1 MQISQ
6 LVLKFENVSKALTT
20 EVKHVVNGPKK
31 PRKKVT
37 EIRRYYN
44 WNCSQ
49 YIKLNAAYKIRARQT
64 NKLSKSAFSYW
75 QKIYNLC
82 FPLSGQAQK
91 YFPLLGQDV
100 PWDISCSISSKVS
113 IYPTPRIH
121 ISQSIKKR
129 IFKVFFYKFCERS
142 ELNWQL
148 RLYFS

>member
-49 YIKLNAAYKIRARQT
+49 YIKLKSAYNYKIRARQT

-121 ISQSIKKR
+121 ISQSIKN
-129 IFKVFFYKFCERS
+129 VFLKSSFTNFAS
-142 ELNWQL
+142 VA
-148 RLYFS
+148 S

>member
-6 LVLKFENVSKALTT
+6 LVLKFENVSKALKT

-64 NKLSKSAFSYW
+64 NKLSKSAFRSTGKKYT
-75 QKIYNLC
+75 IYVFLLVAKLKNISPSSDRMSHGI
-82 FPLSGQAQK
+82 FHVQFQAK
-91 YFPLLGQDV
+91 YQFTQHQEY
-100 PWDISCSISSKVS
+100 ISHKV
-113 IYPTPRIH
+113 
-121 ISQSIKKR
+121 
-129 IFKVFFYKFCERS
+129 
-142 ELNWQL
+142 
-148 RLYFS
+148 